1 MPNQLPPNELPQDE
15 LRNAWQNQPGEN
27 LAMSLEEIRRR
38 AGKFQRRIWWRNAR
52 EYVAFAIVVV
62 VFGYYIKWIPNA
74 VARVGSLLTIA
85 GALYAAYQL
94 HRRASSE
101 TAPAA
106 TEFEQ
111 CLGFHR
117 RRLERQRDA
126 LENVWSWYLGPLIP
140 GLAVFIAGTA
150 ITTPIPIRYRV
161 LTAALSFAFVGGVFW
176 LVAKLNQIGARSL
189 QTKIDELKALEQ

>member
-1 MPNQLPPNELPQDE
+1 MPNELPQDE
-15 LRNAWQNQPGEN
+15 LRKAWQNQPVEKI
-27 LAMSLEEIRRR
+27 AMSLEEIRRR
-38 AGKFQRRIWWRNAR
+38 AGKFQRRIRWRNAR

-62 VFGYYIKWIPNA
+62 VFGYYCKLFPSPVMRA
-74 VARVGSLLTIA
+74 GSVMIIA

-106 TEFEQ
+106 GAFEH

-117 RRLERQRDA
+117 RGLERQRDA
-126 LENVWSWYLGPLIP
+126 LRSIWSWYLGPLIP

-150 ITTPIPIRYRV
+150 ITAPIGPIRYRV
-161 LTAALSFAFVGGVFW
+161 LMAAVSFAVVGVAFW
-176 LVAKLNQIGARSL
+176 LVAQLNRRGARKL
-189 QTKIDELKALEQ
+189 EAQIDRLKALEQ

>member
-1 MPNQLPPNELPQDE
+1 MPDQNPQDE
-15 LRNAWQNQPGEN
+15 LCNTWQTQPMEN
-27 LAMSLEEIRRR
+27 ITMSLEEIRRR

-52 EYVAFAIVVV
+52 EYAAIVVVVV
-62 VFGYYIKWIPNA
+62 VFGYYFKLVPGL
-74 VARVGSLLTIA
+74 VARVGSVLTIA
-85 GALYAAYQL
+85 GALFVAYQL

-117 RRLERQRDA
+117 RGLERQRDA
-126 LENVWSWYLGPLIP
+126 LENIWSWYLGPLIP

-150 ITTPIPIRYRV
+150 ITAPIPIRYRV

-176 LVAKLNQIGARSL
+176 LVAKLNQIGARKL
-189 QTKIDELKALEQ
+189 QTKIEQLKALEQ

>member
-1 MPNQLPPNELPQDE
+1 MPGKSSQWRISLCRSKKSGAEPASFNTASGGATRANT
-15 LRNAWQNQPGEN
+15 QPSW
-27 LAMSLEEIRRR
+27 LWL
-38 AGKFQRRIWWRNAR
+38 F
-52 EYVAFAIVVV
+52 
-62 VFGYYIKWIPNA
+62 VFGYYFKLVPGL
-74 VARVGSLLTIA
+74 VARAGAVMTIA
-85 GALYAAYQL
+85 GALFVAYQL

-117 RRLERQRDA
+117 RGLERQRDA

-150 ITTPIPIRYRV
+150 ITVPHPDP
-161 LTAALSFAFVGGVFW
+161 LSRSHGRPFVRLRWRCPSGSW
-176 LVAKLNQIGARSL
+176 RN
-189 QTKIDELKALEQ
+189 

>member
-1 MPNQLPPNELPQDE
+1 MPNELPQDE
-15 LRNAWQNQPGEN
+15 LCNAWQTQQTEN
-27 LAMSLEEIRRR
+27 ITMSIEEIRRK

-52 EYVAFAIVVV
+52 EYVAFAIVVI

-74 VARVGSLLTIA
+74 VARVGSVMTIA

-101 TAPAA
+101 DVPTAAGLDH
-106 TEFEQ
+106 

-117 RRLERQRDA
+117 RGLERQRDA
-126 LENVWSWYLGPLIP
+126 LENIWSWYLGPLIP

-150 ITTPIPIRYRV
+150 IAAPIPIRYRV
-161 LTAALSFAFVGGVFW
+161 LTAAISLAFVGVVFW
-176 LVAKLNQIGARSL
+176 LVARLNLVGARKL
-189 QTKIDELKALEQ
+189 QIKIDELKALEQ

>member
-1 MPNQLPPNELPQDE
+1 
-15 LRNAWQNQPGEN
+15 
-27 LAMSLEEIRRR
+27 MSLEEIRCR
-38 AGKFQRRIWWRNAR
+38 AGKFQHRIWWRNAR
-52 EYVAFAIVVV
+52 EYVAFAIVVI

-74 VARVGSLLTIA
+74 VARVGSLMTIA

-101 TAPAA
+101 AMAA
-106 TEFEQ
+106 AAEFEQ

-117 RRLERQRDA
+117 RGLERQRDA

-140 GLAVFIAGTA
+140 GLVVFIAGTA
-150 ITTPIPIRYRV
+150 IAVPIPIRYRLLMAAFS
-161 LTAALSFAFVGGVFW
+161 LTFVGVVFW
-176 LVAKLNQIGARSL
+176 LVARLNVAGARKL

>member
-1 MPNQLPPNELPQDE
+1 
-15 LRNAWQNQPGEN
+15 
-27 LAMSLEEIRRR
+27 MSLDEIRRR

-52 EYVAFAIVVV
+52 EYVAFAIVVI

-74 VARVGSLLTIA
+74 VARVGSVLTIA

-101 TAPAA
+101 ATPAGGA
-106 TEFEQ
+106 FEH

-117 RRLERQRDA
+117 RGLERQRDA

-150 ITTPIPIRYRV
+150 VAVPIPIRYRV

-176 LVAKLNQIGARSL
+176 LVAKLNQVGAHKL
-189 QTKIDELKALEQ
+189 QIKIDELKALEQ